1 MDKPKYR
8 RRRGV
13 ILTPQGSNKL
23 QKAKS
28 EAEFKENCGYRYTLE
43 ELSDRSGLAVDT
55 LLRVNDGS
63 TSVDKQ
69 TLKRYFRA
77 FNLILEPSDYCWPE
91 TQIEPQIKEI
101 ESDDV
106 DVKPEFPGGQVP
118 LDSAFY
124 VERPPIES
132 RACEAILQPGAL
144 IRIKAPRLMGK
155 TSLMARIL
163 ERARKQGYQTV
174 VLNLKLAD
182 EKVFTNL
189 DRFLQWFC
197 ACVSRSLKLTNKL
210 ADYWDEMFGSNYNT
224 TDYFENYL
232 LAQIDS
238 PLVLALD
245 DVDRVFAH
253 PEIASDFFGLLRAW
267 YEKGKYGDRS
277 SNIWQKLR
285 LVVVHSTEVYIPL
298 HINQSPFNLGLS
310 VELPDFTSAQVQD
323 LALRHGLNLPIRD
336 VEKLIHFV
344 GGNPHLIR
352 LALYHIWAQDISQ
365 EQMWQIAQVWNIF
378 KKFYIIPYIPPLHPN
393 LIR

>member
-1 MDKPKYR
+1 MYQPKYR

-43 ELSDRSGLAVDT
+43 KLSDRTGLAVDT
-55 LLRVNDGS
+55 LLRVNNGS

-77 FNLILEPSDYCWPE
+77 FNLILEPSDYSWPE
-91 TQIEPQIKEI
+91 TQIKEVEP
-101 ESDDV
+101 DRV
-106 DVKPEFPGGQVP
+106 DLEPELPGGQVP

-124 VERPPIES
+124 IERPPIES

-144 IRIKAPRLMGK
+144 ILIKAPQLMGK

-163 ERARKQGYQTV
+163 KRGRKQGYQTV

-197 ACVSRSLKLTNKL
+197 ACVSRSLKLPNQI
-210 ADYWDEMFGSNYNT
+210 AEYWDEMFGSNYNT

-245 DVDRVFAH
+245 DVDRVFTH

-267 YEKGKYGDRS
+267 YEKAKYGDRS

-285 LVVVHSTEVYIPL
+285 LVVVHSTEVSIPL
-298 HINQSPFNLGLS
+298 NINQSAFNVGLS
-310 VELPDFTSAQVQD
+310 VELPNFTSAQVQN
-323 LALRHGLNLPIRD
+323 LAFRHGLNWSIQD
-336 VEKLIHFV
+336 VEKLINVV
-344 GGNPHLIR
+344 GGHPHLIR
-352 LALYHIWAQDISQ
+352 LALYHIFWVQDISL
-365 EQMWQIAQVWNIF
+365 EQIGQIAQVLNLF
-378 KKFYIIPYIPPLHPN
+378 TKLYIVAYLPPIHPN
-393 LIR
+393 FIR

>member
-1 MDKPKYR
+1 M
-8 RRRGV
+8 
-13 ILTPQGSNKL
+13 
-23 QKAKS
+23 
-28 EAEFKENCGYRYTLE
+28 
-43 ELSDRSGLAVDT
+43 
-55 LLRVNDGS
+55 
-63 TSVDKQ
+63 
-69 TLKRYFRA
+69 
-77 FNLILEPSDYCWPE
+77 
-91 TQIEPQIKEI
+91 
-101 ESDDV
+101 
-106 DVKPEFPGGQVP
+106 
-118 LDSAFY
+118 
-124 VERPPIES
+124 
-132 RACEAILQPGAL
+132 QPGAL

-197 ACVSRSLKLTNKL
+197 ACVSRSLKLPNQL

-245 DVDRVFAH
+245 NVDRVFAH

-298 HINQSPFNLGLS
+298 NINQSRFNLGLS
-310 VELPDFTSAQVQD
+310 VEIPDFTSAQVQD
-323 LALRHGLNLPIRD
+323 LALRHGLNFPIRD

-352 LALYHIWAQDISQ
+352 LALYHIWAQDIS
-365 EQMWQIAQVWNIF
+365 
-378 KKFYIIPYIPPLHPN
+378 
-393 LIR
+393 

>member
-1 MDKPKYR
+1 MYQPKYR

-13 ILTPQGSNKL
+13 ILTPQGSSKL

-28 EAEFKENCGYRYTLE
+28 DVEFKENCGYRYTLE
-43 ELSDRSGLAVDT
+43 KLSDRSGLAVDT
-55 LLRVNDGS
+55 LLRVNHGS

-69 TLKRYFRA
+69 TLKRYFTA
-77 FNLILEPSDYCWPE
+77 FNLILEPSDYSWPE
-91 TQIEPQIKEI
+91 TQIKEVEP
-101 ESDDV
+101 DRV

-132 RACEAILQPGAL
+132 RTCEAILQPGAL
-144 IRIKAPRLMGK
+144 IRIKAPQLMGK

-163 ERARKQGYQTV
+163 ERGRKQGYQTV

-197 ACVSRSLKLTNKL
+197 ACVSRSLKLPNKL

-245 DVDRVFAH
+245 NLDRVFAY

-277 SNIWQKLR
+277 SNIGQQLR
-285 LVVVHSTEVYIPL
+285 LIVVHSTEVYIPL
-298 HINQSPFNLGLS
+298 NINQSPFNLGLS
-310 VELPDFTSAQVQD
+310 VGIPDFTSAQVQD
-323 LALRHGLNLPIRD
+323 LALRHGLNLPLLD
-336 VEKLIHFV
+336 VEKLIHCV

-365 EQMWQIAQVWNIF
+365 EQMWQIAQVWKIVTQL
-378 KKFYIIPYIPPLHPN
+378 YIIPYIPPLHPN